1 MTERKVPAP
10 GSTEWSESVAEAA
23 KTASKNAVDRHTAAG
38 LPVHFIDADGDIC
51 ERRAD
56 GTERKVTKEEIE
68 AFLTARRTP

>member
-1 MTERKVPAP
+1 MTEGKAP
-10 GSTEWSESVAEAA
+10 EIGSYAWLESLQKAA
-23 KTASKNAVDRHTAAG
+23 KDAAQNAVDRHAAAG

-68 AFLTARRTP
+68 AFLTARHTP